1 MNKKTKILGVSFA
14 LAIGGG
20 LLLLIPSFVN
30 ASNFLFRLT
39 ANDLIRGVVLN
50 GSNKLALTNEFGDKT
65 GELKTVENN
74 PVNVSL
80 TSAKTLEGG
89 FATLSATGVI
99 ENTSMVTGIESV
111 EATFTG
117 NLSVAFSSDR
127 YEFTTPVA
135 LTTGVKYELPK
146 TFDYFKFTTDVET
159 QVSSITV
166 QHSCTT
172 RFTGVEHNSKIVG
185 FDSVTNIEKIGESG
199 NRGWGSKYWAAMNF
213 ANGQGGRFHF
223 YSPLGGEHEI
233 DWYFQSGGGTYLN
246 VFLNGT
252 QVDDV
257 TVPAT
262 GTWYSDSSPT
272 GQKVAVNYNLLQG
285 WNELYYLAPNITHG
299 DGQYAQIG
307 AIEIIGLTN
316 RRYDPSE
323 LDTDIHTLHFEAEQG
338 YYVGKNGGSRF
349 YDYTNYSGG
358 ELLGAIEADGCGSGV
373 TFQLPSQGAGQYD
386 FTARIGCGGGTTVK
400 VFVDDFETEWSND
413 CTTTAYQ
420 IDNISASA
428 NWNVMKTTPSLR
440 VTLPS
445 GWCRIRVEYGG
456 QWFTLDSFD
465 LVKVVE

>member
-1 MNKKTKILGVSFA
+1 MKTKKI
-14 LAIGGG
+14 
-20 LLLLIPSFVN
+20 
-30 ASNFLFRLT
+30 RL
-39 ANDLIRGVVLN
+39 VVLVSAFSICASMIAAFAAAKNLSTVFAQNNYGVTFDNSNRVTEVTDGVATKSINTLAGYPISFKYTGASVVAGKHVGLAAN
-50 GSNKLALTNEFGDKT
+50 GS
-65 GELKTVENN
+65 
-74 PVNVSL
+74 
-80 TSAKTLEGG
+80 
-89 FATLSATGVI
+89 I
-99 ENTSMVTGIESV
+99 ENLDLLMGSSSVT
-111 EATFTG
+111 ATFSG
-117 NLSVAFSSDR
+117 SLDVYGSGDR
-127 YEFTTPVA
+127 YEFTRLGA
-135 LTTGVKYELPK
+135 LSSGVKFTYDK
-146 TFDYFKFTTDVET
+146 TWDYVKLVATA
-159 QVSSITV
+159 VSEIDSIQLT
-166 QHSCTT
+166 HTCTT
-172 RFTGVEHNSKIVG
+172 RFTGVEDANYRIVG
-185 FDSVTNIEKIGESG
+185 FDSVTNIGPLNQSG
-199 NRGWGSKYWAAMNF
+199 NRGWGSKFWAAMNF
-213 ANGQGGRFHF
+213 DNGQGGRFHF

-233 DWYFQSGGGTYLN
+233 DWYFQSAGGTYLN

-285 WNELYYLAPNITHG
+285 WNELYYLAPDITHG

-338 YYVGKNGGSRF
+338 YYVGKDDGSRF

-358 ELLGAIEADGCGSGV
+358 ELLGKIEANGCGSGV

-400 VFVDDFETEWSND
+400 VFVDDFTNEWSNN